1 AGRGSST
8 SVKGILNAATGRSA
22 RCGRSLL
29 WLAVLLVFSVHAN
42 AACEKPAADTD
53 VAVGIRDAPPFIT
66 HDSIRGRS
74 GLGIVLWRSV
84 ERELQRKGV
93 IGQTQYITCSLHDQL
108 EALRKGRLDVVI
120 SPLTITA
127 DRLGDFDF
135 THQYLASGITV
146 ARK

>member
-1 AGRGSST
+1 KGVLFAAAGR
-8 SVKGILNAATGRSA
+8 SV
-22 RCGRSLL
+22 RCWRGLL
-29 WLAVLLVFSVHAN
+29 WLVVLLIFSVHAH

-53 VAVGIRDAPPFIT
+53 VAVGIRNAPPFVT

-93 IGQTQYITCSLHDQL
+93 IGKTQYIACSLHDQL
-108 EALRKGRLDVVI
+108 EALREGHLDVVI

-127 DRLGDFDF
+127 ERLGDFDF
-135 THQYLASGITV
+135 THQYLASGI
-146 ARK
+146 